1 MNKNEEIKIIEMT
14 KNQARK
20 DLHNSDI
27 KRIFLK
33 KRYEIRFENGM
44 YELRNWYSMGEG
56 IGLTTHFN
64 YPIVESKDFTDCW
77 NKAKELDLI

>member
-44 YELRNWYSMGEG
+44 YELRNW
-56 IGLTTHFN
+56 LTTHFN
-64 YPIVESKDFTDCW
+64 YFFV
-77 NKAKELDLI
+77 